1 MNVFSHGF
9 IQHLDAILSQVLRF
23 ERPADAVLKY
33 YFRENRKLGGQD
45 RGALAE
51 TVYFLLRR
59 YEWLNFF
66 FTQIEVPPTPRLLY
80 FASLIKIQG
89 YGITHAEISARLT
102 ETEREV
108 LRQLKAC
115 KPAAFPEFVQYE
127 LPEWILTR
135 LRPILAQSDIQAIAE
150 SFKHPAR
157 LDLRINTL
165 KINREQVLETLAKS
179 GIDAEKTPYSPIGIR
194 IPMRT
199 ALYQH
204 PLFLNGEV
212 EVQDEGSQL
221 LGYLVAP
228 ARQEMVVDFCAGAG
242 GKTLL
247 LGAMMRSQGRLYA
260 FDTNQK
266 RLDQLKPR
274 LKRSGLSN
282 VTPHWISHENDAKIK
297 RLHGKIDKVLV
308 DAPCTGLGTLR
319 RNPDLKFRQNEQ
331 SLLELTALQ
340 TKILESAAKLVK
352 KGGRLVYAT
361 CSLLPDENEDIIT
374 QFLTTHPD
382 FSLVPAKEI
391 LAQSK
396 ISLDTGDY
404 CRLYPHRHGTDGF
417 FGAVLV
423 RKNAE

>member
-1 MNVFSHGF
+1 MNVFSHALL
-9 IQHLDAILSQVLRF
+9 QHLDAVLSQVLRF
-23 ERPADAVLKY
+23 ERPADAILKH
-33 YFRENRKLGGQD
+33 YFKENRKLGGQD

-59 YEWLNFF
+59 YQWLSFWF
-66 FTQIEVPPTPRLLY
+66 QQADLVPTARLLY
-80 FASLIKIQG
+80 FANFIKIQG
-89 YGITHAEISARLT
+89 YSINHPDLKARMND
-102 ETEREV
+102 TERE
-108 LRQLKAC
+108 QFKALKAC
-115 KPAAFPEFVQYE
+115 KVESALLPKSAQYE

-135 LRPILAQSDIQAIAE
+135 LEKIFTEEEIKAVSE
-150 SFKHPAR
+150 SFKQPAR
-157 LDLRINTL
+157 LDLRVNAI
-165 KINREQVLETLAKS
+165 KSNRENVLKVLAES
-179 GIDAEKTPYSPIGIR
+179 GIEAEITPYSPVGIR

-228 ARQEMVVDFCAGAG
+228 SRQDMVVDFCAGAG

-266 RLDQLKPR
+266 RLEKLKPR

-282 VTPHWISHENDAKIK
+282 VTPHWISNENDVKIK

-331 SLLELTALQ
+331 TLQELTALQ
-340 TKILESAAKLVK
+340 AKILESAAKLVK
-352 KGGRLVYAT
+352 KGGRLIYAT
-361 CSLLPDENEDIIT
+361 CSLLPEENEEIVQ
-374 QFLTTHPD
+374 QFLATHSE
-382 FSLVPAKEI
+382 FSLMPARD
-391 LAQSK
+391 LFAQAK
-396 ISLDTGDY
+396 IELEMGEY
-404 CRLYPHRHGTDGF
+404 CRLSPHRHGTDGF

-423 RKNAE
+423 RH